1 MAQVAWQLSPSKIAL
16 LLLCGLQ
23 WCLFYNLH
31 TQPDTETFVLA
42 IQKWAGEGGE
52 DRLFRLSKP
61 LALVFPL
68 GLYKFLQIPPFWG
81 LLVQQ
86 MLAFWLGIVALH
98 RLFLALSGDK
108 RVADYGILLY
118 AGSACVGV
126 YGLAGLVD
134 MSGWALSIFLLYKC
148 LIYSRLSNPNFYQSA
163 GLGIWLG
170 LGVFV
175 KESCLIAGLGLF
187 WWILLNQIW
196 GIRTKFLAYLQVGL
210 IFVLTVGCGL
220 WLTSWYFDKNVLGWM
235 RFNHENAPEYPNK
248 AYHFVQ
254 QTLRSLDTHWFLVA
268 LGIFQHRKQFLQP
281 IFTEKTAFLAAGI
294 SGLVLFPFLWGY
306 YMDRILFM
314 FAPFWIYWAALW
326 LGQKPKPIF
335 WGFLSILLN
344 ILASF
349 LVYHY
354 PFRGIL
360 WIIYIFFGLLLIRY
374 ARYSEHAQA
383 RI

>member
-1 MAQVAWQLSPSKIAL
+1 MTNFVGEFSRLKCGIFL
-16 LLLCGLQ
+16 LLGLQ

-31 TQPDTETFVLA
+31 TQPDTETFVSA
-42 IQKWAGEGGE
+42 IQKWAGEEGE

-61 LALVFPL
+61 LALLLPL
-68 GLYKFLQIPPFWG
+68 GLYKFLHIPPFFG
-81 LLVQQ
+81 LLIQQ
-86 MLAFWLGIVALH
+86 ILAFWLGIVALH

-108 RVADYGILLY
+108 RVANSGILLY

-134 MSGWALSIFLLYKC
+134 MSGWALSVFLLYKC
-148 LIYSRLSNPNFYQSA
+148 LIYTRLSNPNFYQSA
-163 GLGIWLG
+163 SLGIWLG
-170 LGVFV
+170 IGIFV
-175 KESCLIAGLGLF
+175 KESVLIAGLGLF
-187 WWILLNQIW
+187 WWVFLSSHW
-196 GIRTKFLAYLQVGL
+196 SIRTKFLAYLQVGL

-220 WLTSWYFDKNVLGWM
+220 WLTGWYFDKNVLDWIL
-235 RFNHENAPEYPNK
+235 FNHQNAPDYPNK

-254 QTLRSLDTHWFLVA
+254 QTLRSLDTHWFLVG
-268 LGIFQHRKQFLQP
+268 LGIFGARKHFWQP
-281 IFTEKTAFLAAGI
+281 HFTEKTAFLVAGI

-314 FAPFWIYWAALW
+314 FAPFWIYWAAVW
-326 LGQKPKPIF
+326 LAQSQKPIL
-335 WGFLSILLN
+335 WGFLSIFLN

-349 LVYHY
+349 LVYQY

-374 ARYSEHAQA
+374 ARYPKYTQA